1 VVPQHYVATASS
13 TAPTAIQL
21 PTAACSK
28 RPLSRQSQTK
38 AQLTVVES
46 TALYE
51 LLKSEE
57 LSDVD
62 SVKSNVA
69 RDTRNGLLDEHT
81 ACNVRSE
88 THAQYVLLNQRKL
101 AMCGIPSP
109 SATR

>member
-1 VVPQHYVATASS
+1 VPKRYVATASS
-13 TAPTAIQL
+13 APPIAIQL

-51 LLKSEE
+51 LLESEE

-69 RDTRNGLLDEHT
+69 RDTRNGLLDEDT
-81 ACNVRSE
+81 SVQRSPE
-88 THAQYVLLNQRKL
+88 THAQNVLLNQRKL
-101 AMCGIPSP
+101 AMYGPPSP
-109 SATR
+109 SARR